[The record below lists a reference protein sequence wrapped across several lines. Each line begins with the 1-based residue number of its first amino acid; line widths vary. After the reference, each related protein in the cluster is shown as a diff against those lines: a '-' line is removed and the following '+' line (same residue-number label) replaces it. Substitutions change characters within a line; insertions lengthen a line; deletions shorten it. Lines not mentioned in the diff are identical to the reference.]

1 MEIVWVFHFLF
12 LSLQSIIIRILFDL
26 MATLIDFKINTPIFN
41 EAEQYD
47 EVEYDVVPLHIEVYQ
62 DHRASCKKIDYD
74 QIQTIIDKNQLKID
88 SLNSEID
95 RLTSH
100 ADKWDVTMA
109 IGSGVLTGLIDAFWV
124 GEFNFEEFKA
134 DSHKHINK
142 FIERYAKIRGYKDKG
157 GGLKGAISFL
167 EDKFPVDQD
176 NVWKATGLSSTKL
189 HHLEDLAHHPTPLG
203 LLAAIGV
210 HFFRCSVFANK
221 NGVINFVSLETSK
234 SALLN
239 TWIPVIISGILSWMV
254 RVVKSGQYKNADK
267 DLPVPIANIL
277 NKLAYAPAALEI
289 LEVVDNWF
297 GHEVSDMG
305 GSKNTAGG
313 GMGIPGVFLS
323 LLKEISMLP
332 GFKDTKMPKFIS
344 DLYSKEKIDM
354 RAEFAIVEY
363 LGKQS
368 IPIIINECLVRS
380 FYFVRRLIDEI
391 DLHNDCAKVNWVN
404 FIPWGNRTITRM
416 LTISNG
422 CFAAIDLAD
431 AAIQSTIKNATPKNP
446 KFWYD
451 FALRV
456 NIVGE
461 GRFIIA
467 IVDDVRMGVKHNRMR
482 DDRITLMKEQLFLIN
497 ARLSYCIAQYW
508 YKAKD
513 TIEAVNDIEKYALG
527 NLKSAYEDLMITNSA
542 VENVVKG
549 IADKK
554 DFIDSEILL
563 Y

>member
-12 LSLQSIIIRILFDL
+12 LSLQPIIIRILFDL

-62 DHRASCKKIDYD
+62 DHRANCKKFDYD

-221 NGVINFVSLETSK
+221 NGVINFASLETSK
-234 SALLN
+234 SSLLN
-239 TWIPVIISGILSWMV
+239 TWIPIIISGILSWMV
-254 RVVKSGQYKNADK
+254 RVVKSEQYKNADK

-332 GFKDTKMPKFIS
+332 GLKNTKMPKFIS

-368 IPIIINECLVRS
+368 IPVIINECLVRS

-391 DLHNDCAKVNWVN
+391 DLHNGYVDIDWVN
-404 FIPWGNRTITRM
+404 VAPWGNRTITRM
-416 LTISNG
+416 LTVSTG

-431 AAIQSTIKNATPKNP
+431 AAIISTLKNVTPKNP

-467 IVDDVRMGVKHNRMR
+467 IVDDIRMGVKNNRKR
-482 DDRITLMKEQLFLIN
+482 DERISLMEEQLFLLN
-497 ARLSYCIAQYW
+497 AKLSYCEAQCW
-508 YKAKD
+508 NEAKK
-513 TIEAVNDIEKYALG
+513 TVEAINDIEKYALD
-527 NLKSAYEDLMITNSA
+527 NLKSTYEDLMLIYTA
-542 VENVVKG
+542 AENVAKG
-549 IADKK
+549 IGDKNV
-554 DFIDSEILL
+554 FIGNDILL